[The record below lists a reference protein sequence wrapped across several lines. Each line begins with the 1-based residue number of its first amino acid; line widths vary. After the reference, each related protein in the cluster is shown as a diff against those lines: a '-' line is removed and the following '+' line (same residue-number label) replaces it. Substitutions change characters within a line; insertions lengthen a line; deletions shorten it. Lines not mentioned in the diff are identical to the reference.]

1 MKKIVFVLTVFFAFS
16 LNANAQSKKELTK
29 EEIVNQEKIKNQTP
43 EENAKSDA
51 MELSKFLDLNENQT
65 NNFYKLFEGRYKA
78 LQKDLS
84 VERKT
89 ELSRVM
95 EAKIRATIGDDL
107 MSKLEKN
114 ETLYNRLIK

>member
-65 NNFYKLFEGRYKA
+65 NNMYRLLHAYIRWLRLDGVTR
-78 LQKDLS
+78 Q
-84 VERKT
+84 
-89 ELSRVM
+89 SRRCHDPWPVV
-95 EAKIRATIGDDL
+95 T
-107 MSKLEKN
+107 
-114 ETLYNRLIK
+114 